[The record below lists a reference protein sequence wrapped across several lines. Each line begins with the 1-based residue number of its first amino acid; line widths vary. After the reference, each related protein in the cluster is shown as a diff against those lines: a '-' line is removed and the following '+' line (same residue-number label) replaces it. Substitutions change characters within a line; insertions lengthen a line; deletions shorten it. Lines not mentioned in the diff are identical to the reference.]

1 MLQDFKVYAII
12 MKKGREGNVELS
24 TMTTLIGTVGFP
36 IACVIILF
44 VYWNKEITLHREQS
58 EKWMEALN
66 NNTLV
71 VQKLVS
77 MIEEMRGERNG
88 DNKRY

>member
-1 MLQDFKVYAII
+1 MDLT
-12 MKKGREGNVELS
+12 
-24 TMTTLIGTVGFP
+24 TMTSLIGTVGFP

-71 VQKLVS
+71 VQKLVQ
-77 MIEEMRGERNG
+77 MIEEMRGDNG
-88 DNKRY
+88 NSKRY